1 MLWALFFPCW
11 SLSHLTTSRKAKWLS
26 LTFVM
31 RLYQK
36 QLSGPRQF
44 LTNESLLKIIKIA
57 FYFILKDFSF
67 LRYLHF
73 YPDFLVIH
81 MWKWLD
87 KKVGKQVIKRHVLPN
102 ISTCEGNQT
111 MKFLQL
117 IENIVRN
124 ICFRKLCRKSGRENN
139 TRSPFVLFKKKFNSG
154 RIIGQHLSFNIL

>member
-1 MLWALFFPCW
+1 MSPVF
-11 SLSHLTTSRKAKWLS
+11 
-26 LTFVM
+26 
-31 RLYQK
+31 
-36 QLSGPRQF
+36 
-44 LTNESLLKIIKIA
+44 SLLKSQSSYNEQKGKMIESNFCNAIVTSKTTIRSEAISNKWKRFKIIKIA

-67 LRYLHF
+67 VRYLHF
-73 YPDFLVIH
+73 YPDSLVIH
-81 MWKWLD
+81 IWKWLD

-154 RIIGQHLSFNIL
+154 KTIGQHLSFNIL